1 MHVSGNNMNMEIII
15 MGHGHFASGL
25 YSTLELIGG
34 EQEHVAWIDF
44 TEDKDMDGLLE
55 ELKETADKMSE
66 CDNVL
71 IACDLDGGTPYKTA
85 LLYSMQHQDVEI
97 VTGISF
103 PFLLELSLTRDIVDD
118 MDTLLETTMNS
129 ARTAMKRFDLS
140 QMGM

>member
-55 ELKETADKMSE
+55 EMCIRDRIRGCQQCCTARRGFE
-66 CDNVL
+66 GIRNQQGRYLFL
-71 IACDLDGGTPYKTA
+71 IW
-85 LLYSMQHQDVEI
+85 QW
-97 VTGISF
+97 
-103 PFLLELSLTRDIVDD
+103 
-118 MDTLLETTMNS
+118 S
-129 ARTAMKRFDLS
+129 ARTE
-140 QMGM
+140 

>member
-1 MHVSGNNMNMEIII
+1 M
-15 MGHGHFASGL
+15 
-25 YSTLELIGG
+25 
-34 EQEHVAWIDF
+34 
-44 TEDKDMDGLLE
+44 
-55 ELKETADKMSE
+55 
-66 CDNVL
+66 
-71 IACDLDGGTPYKTA
+71 TA

-97 VTGISF
+97 VSGISF